1 MIWYAHG
8 MRGARLVSLLL
19 LLQAR
24 GRMTAAA
31 LADAL
36 EVSERTVYRDLAH
49 LGGAGVPV
57 VGERGEG
64 GGYTLLD
71 GYRTNLTG
79 LTAAEAEA
87 LLLTGAAAPMADL
100 GLGALLAATRL
111 KLLAA
116 VPPGMRPVA
125 TRAEERFHLDPGG
138 WAHQAP
144 LDRRHLRA
152 VAGAVWRGRRLL
164 LTYRRGDG
172 RVVRRLL
179 DPLGL
184 VHKTGAWYLVAAHE
198 GNVRVF
204 RVDRIRAANERN
216 EAARRPDGF
225 DLAAFWVAWEAD
237 YAASLPTFEAQVRLG
252 PIGRRYKGALGAV
265 APRAASEEEPEPDGE
280 GWVRQTLTFD
290 DRRSAV
296 AALLALAPDVEVI
309 EPVALREE
317 LAAAARRLVERNGTP
332 PAPIGDG

>member
-1 MIWYAHG
+1 

-19 LLQAR
+19 LLQVR

-31 LADAL
+31 LAREL
-36 EVSERTVYRDLAH
+36 GVSERTIYRDLAH

-57 VGERGEG
+57 FGERGEG
-64 GGYTLLD
+64 GGYGLLD

-79 LTAAEAEA
+79 LTADEAEA
-87 LLLTGAAAPMADL
+87 LLLTGAVGPMAEL
-100 GLGALLAATRL
+100 GLGALLAAARL

-116 VPPGMRPVA
+116 VPPGLRPAA
-125 TRAEERFHLDPGG
+125 TRAEERFHLDPAG

-152 VAGAVWRGRRLL
+152 VAGALWRDHRLW
-164 LTYRRGDG
+164 LTYARGDG

-198 GNVRVF
+198 GAIRVY
-204 RVDRIRAANERN
+204 RVDRMRTAAEVDD
-216 EAARRPDGF
+216 AVRRPEAF
-225 DLAAFWVAWEAD
+225 DLGAFWEAWEAA
-237 YAASLPTFEAQVRLG
+237 YAASLPTFAARVRLG
-252 PIGRRYKGALGAV
+252 PIGRRYKDALGAI
-265 APRAASEEEPEPDGE
+265 APRAATEEEADGD

-290 DRRSAV
+290 DRRVAV

-309 EPVALREE
+309 EPVDLREE
-317 LAAAARRLVERNGTP
+317 LAATARGLIERNG
-332 PAPIGDG
+332 